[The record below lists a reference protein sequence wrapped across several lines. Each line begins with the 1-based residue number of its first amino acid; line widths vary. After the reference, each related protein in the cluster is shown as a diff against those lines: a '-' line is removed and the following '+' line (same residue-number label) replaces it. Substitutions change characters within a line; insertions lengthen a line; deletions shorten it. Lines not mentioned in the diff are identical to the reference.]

1 MAKKNNV
8 PNPSYEE
15 LGYYFI
21 RVGGFFVQNGIL
33 MDNETRQPVMYP
45 SYKGPQYIAY
55 PPQANTSPNAN
66 VISLDVMR
74 NTKVIEFL
82 FNFWCS
88 KQPYTN
94 EKYIKYSNLYR
105 TEAQPKGFPKSYVKA
120 CVCEADG
127 SGESWM
133 VESEMMNNDALAF
146 ASIMTQVEELDEEE
160 LKKLNKLY
168 DNYVLEA
175 PVYGKF

>member
-1 MAKKNNV
+1 MAKKNNA

-33 MDNETRQPVMYP
+33 MDNESRQPIMYP

-55 PPQANTSPNAN
+55 PPQANTSPNVN

-94 EKYIKYSNLYR
+94 EKYIKYSNLYSMTR
-105 TEAQPKGFPKSYVKA
+105 WKSNLSNFKSTLTTRYNRVVGNLKSYFNL
-120 CVCEADG
+120 
-127 SGESWM
+127 SN
-133 VESEMMNNDALAF
+133 SEYNKYFGD
-146 ASIMTQVEELDEEE
+146 
-160 LKKLNKLY
+160 LK
-168 DNYVLEA
+168 
-175 PVYGKF
+175 